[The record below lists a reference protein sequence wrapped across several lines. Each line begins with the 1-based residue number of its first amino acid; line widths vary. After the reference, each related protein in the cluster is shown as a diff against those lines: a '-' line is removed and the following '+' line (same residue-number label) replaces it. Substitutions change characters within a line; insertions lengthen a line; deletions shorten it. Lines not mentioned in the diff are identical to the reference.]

1 MPLLLLIR
9 HGRTA
14 ANSGAVLAGW
24 TPGVGLDETGQAQV
38 ARLAGLLAGFSVR
51 RLVTSP
57 LQRAR
62 ETAAPLAAAWGLE
75 PVVDDELGECR
86 YGAWTGRP
94 LAELAKEPLWPT
106 IQATPSRAR
115 FPDGPDYPGESLAA
129 MSARANAAVCRHDQV
144 VADTDGPHAVWAA
157 VSHGDVIKAIV
168 ADALGSHLD
177 QFQRIH
183 VATASV
189 SVLRI
194 GPGRPMV
201 LRVNG
206 TGHDLTDLLAPP
218 PAETTEGD
226 GEVGGGR

>member
-14 ANSGAVLAGW
+14 ANTGAVLAGW
-24 TPGVGLDETGQAQV
+24 TPGVGLDETGQGQV
-38 ARLAGLLAGFSVR
+38 SALAELLGGLPVR
-51 RLVTSP
+51 RLVASP

-75 PVVDDELGECR
+75 PVIEEDLGECR

-94 LAELAKEPLWPT
+94 IAELVKEPLWPT

-115 FPDGPDYPGESLAA
+115 FPDGPDHPGESLAE
-129 MSARANAAVCRHDQV
+129 MSARAVAAVCRHDHL
-144 VADTDGPHAVWAA
+144 VADEHGPHAIWAA
-157 VSHGDVIKAIV
+157 VSHGDVVKAII

-194 GPGRPMV
+194 GPGRPML

-206 TGHDLTDLLAPP
+206 TGHDLTELLAPP
-218 PAETTEGD
+218 PDPTPAGD
-226 GEVGGGR
+226 GQVGGGR